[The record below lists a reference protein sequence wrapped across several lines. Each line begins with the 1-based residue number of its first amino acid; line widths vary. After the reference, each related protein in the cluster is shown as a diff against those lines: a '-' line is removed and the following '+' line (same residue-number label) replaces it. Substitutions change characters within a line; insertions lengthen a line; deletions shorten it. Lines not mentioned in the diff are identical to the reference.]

1 MAAQLDVDLEE
12 QVGEVLH
19 AVLVALEQL
28 LRLVRI
34 RARLGIG
41 LA

>member
-12 QVGEVLH
+12 QVTEVLR